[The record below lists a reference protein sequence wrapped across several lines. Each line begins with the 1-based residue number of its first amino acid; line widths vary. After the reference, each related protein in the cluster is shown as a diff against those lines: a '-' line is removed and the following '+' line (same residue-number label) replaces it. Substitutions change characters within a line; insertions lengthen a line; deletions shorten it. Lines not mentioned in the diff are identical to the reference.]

1 MMKSARCRCVSI
13 RVSLIAGL
21 LGCLC
26 VQVIADG
33 TEDPLALVRLAGE
46 CEEDS
51 RRLEIL
57 KEVLTV
63 SDLDPQLRADTE
75 RMTALVDRWIHD
87 RSLYRWFDGEVRR
100 TLDYDMGIAPESPLY
115 PMACFYRGR
124 MLVWIANEYGNII
137 GYSEERRR
145 FFDRAVES
153 FQIAHEAYPA
163 NRVIRMY
170 LGHPFPPPQSYPDP
184 GNAPP
189 WAVAQREGLERLADI
204 VHWWIDHR
212 LREDGQY
219 GGGWDDDCEMWRNWV
234 PVMIAFEDPKI
245 TQAQA
250 AFSEALLSQEYMKD
264 GYTSHVYDVEHTA
277 EPSKDTITPM
287 MHLAPDDLAW
297 EARARRIAELMAT
310 LWTGTNERGL
320 RQFKSTYF
328 SAREVDPSPKRAC
341 DTPYHVVAVQPT
353 LLLWQRT
360 GDQRL
365 TELFASWMDAW
376 VDAAAREEH
385 GKPAGVVPAAIHWP
399 DGQPRGPGENWWD
412 PRHHGEPRL
421 YEWPS
426 AVGHLADTLLLTW
439 HMTDD
444 EKYLAPLRSM
454 AAIRLKWLNS
464 GRDKEPPAGSELW
477 CGSKLGFLG
486 ATLAKYRLLTGSD
499 EFDELLARDHSAL
512 AISASPDGRE
522 LLTAALRRTAG
533 ALAVNFP
540 GYTSEVRFTDRVF
553 AFPRL
558 FGADMLFR
566 EAKAGMDQRPDTNLL
581 YSSAT
586 GDRGSLE
593 FFPLNAVRWL
603 TRPREIAA
611 LVTRSGRDGFSAELF
626 HFGCKARHME
636 AEFYLLAPGTYEVR
650 LRDSNG
656 DAIGSPQRLEVRGP
670 RSRIAFELPPAR
682 LCRLEVDEANY

>member
-1 MMKSARCRCVSI
+1 MAKSAGSHPALI
-13 RVSLIAGL
+13 TISLLAGL
-21 LGCLC
+21 LGYLC
-26 VQVIADG
+26 NRAIA
-33 TEDPLALVRLAGE
+33 TAAEDPLALVRLAGE

-57 KEVLTV
+57 KEVLAV
-63 SDLDPQLRADTE
+63 SDLDPQLKADTE

-87 RSLYRWFDGEVRR
+87 RSLYRWFDSEVRR
-100 TLDYDMGIAPESPLY
+100 TLDYEMGIAPESPLY
-115 PMACFYRGR
+115 PIACFYRGR

-153 FQIAHEAYPA
+153 FQIAHDAYPA

-170 LGHPFPPPQSYPDP
+170 LGQPFPPEKSYPAP
-184 GNAPP
+184 SSAPP
-189 WAVAQREGLERLADI
+189 WAAAQREGLERLADI
-204 VHWWIDHR
+204 IHWWIDHR
-212 LREDGQY
+212 LQGDGQY

-234 PVMIAFEDPKI
+234 PVMIAFDDPKAA
-245 TQAQA
+245 QAQA
-250 AFSEALLSQEYMKD
+250 AFSEALLNQEYMKD
-264 GYTSHVYDVEHTA
+264 GYTSRVYDVEHTA

-287 MHLAPDDLAW
+287 MHLTPDDPIW
-297 EARARRIAELMAT
+297 RDRAQRIGNLMDG

-328 SAREVDPSPKRAC
+328 SAQTVDPSPERAC
-341 DTPYHVVAVQPT
+341 DTPYQVVAVQPT

-360 GDQRL
+360 GDKRL
-365 TELFASWMDAW
+365 TELFSSWMDTW

-399 DGQPRGPGENWWD
+399 DGEARGPGENWWD

-439 HMTDD
+439 HMTGD

-454 AAIRLKWLNS
+454 AKLRLKWLQS
-464 GRDKEPPAGSELW
+464 ERDETPPAGSEGW
-477 CGSKLGFLG
+477 CGSKLGFL
-486 ATLAKYRLLTGSD
+486 APTLAKYRLLTGSE
-499 EFDELLARDHSAL
+499 EFDDLLARDYSAL
-512 AISASPDGRE
+512 ATSASPDGRE
-522 LLTAALRRTAG
+522 SLTRALRRTAS

-553 AFPRL
+553 TFHRL

-566 EAKAGMDQRPDTNLL
+566 EAKTGMDLRPDTNLL

-603 TRPREIAA
+603 TPPRGIAA
-611 LVTRSGRDGFSAELF
+611 LVTRSGRDGLSAELF
-626 HFGCKARHME
+626 HFGDGPRTMG
-636 AEFYLLAPGTYEVR
+636 AEFYLLAPGSYEVR
-650 LRDSNG
+650 LTDSNG
-656 DAIGSPQRLEVRGP
+656 EAIGRTQRFEVTVP

-682 LCRLEVDEANY
+682 QCRLEVNGAS

>member
-1 MMKSARCRCVSI
+1 MTASARCRGALI
-13 RVSLIAGL
+13 RLPLIACL

-26 VQVIADG
+26 GEVIANAA
-33 TEDPLALVRLAGE
+33 EEALALVRLAGE
-46 CEEDS
+46 CEEDGQ
-51 RRLEIL
+51 RLEIL
-57 KEVLTV
+57 KQLMAV
-63 SDLDPQLRADTE
+63 SDLDPQLRAEAE
-75 RMTALVDRWIHD
+75 RMTELVDRWIHD
-87 RSLYRWFDGEVRR
+87 RSLYRWFDGEIRR
-100 TLDYDMGIAPESPLY
+100 TLDYDMGIAAESPLY

-153 FQIAHEAYPA
+153 FEIAQEAYPA

-170 LGHPFPPPQSYPDP
+170 LGHPFPPKKSYPVPD
-184 GNAPP
+184 NAPP
-189 WAVAQREGLERLADI
+189 WAAAQREGLERLADI
-204 VHWWIDHR
+204 VYWWIDHR
-212 LREDGQY
+212 LQDDGQY

-245 TQAQA
+245 TPAQA

-287 MHLAPDDLAW
+287 MHLAPDDEVW
-297 EARARRIAELMAT
+297 QARARRIGELMET
-310 LWTGTNERGL
+310 LWTGTNERGF

-328 SAREVDPSPKRAC
+328 SAQKLDPRSERAC
-341 DTPYHVVAVQPT
+341 DTPYHAVAVQPT
-353 LLLWQRT
+353 LLFWQRT
-360 GDQRL
+360 GDKRL
-365 TELFASWMDAW
+365 TELFSSWMDAW

-399 DGQPRGPGENWWD
+399 DGQARGPGENWWD

-426 AVGHLADTLLLTW
+426 AVGSLSNTLLLTW
-439 HMTDD
+439 HMTGN

-454 AAIRLKWLNS
+454 AAMRLEWLQS
-464 GRDKEPPAGSELW
+464 GRDETPPAGSGLW
-477 CGSKLGFLG
+477 CGSKLGFLA
-486 ATLAKYRLLTGSD
+486 ATLAKYRLLTGSE
-499 EFDELLARDHSAL
+499 EFDELLAHDYSAL
-512 AISASPDGRE
+512 AISASPDGRKP
-522 LLTAALRRTAG
+522 LTAALRRTAG

-553 AFPRL
+553 TFPRL
-558 FGADMLFR
+558 FGEDMLFR

-603 TRPREIAA
+603 TPPRGIAA
-611 LVTRSGRDGFSAELF
+611 LVTQSGREGLSAELF
-626 HFGCKARHME
+626 HFGHEPRKMG
-636 AEFYLLAPGTYEVR
+636 AEFYLLAPGSYEVR
-650 LRDSNG
+650 LIDSEG
-656 DAIGSPQRLEVRGP
+656 DAIGSPQRLEVDGP
-670 RSRIAFELPPAR
+670 RSRIDFELPPAK
-682 LCRLEVDEANY
+682 LCRLEVDEAS